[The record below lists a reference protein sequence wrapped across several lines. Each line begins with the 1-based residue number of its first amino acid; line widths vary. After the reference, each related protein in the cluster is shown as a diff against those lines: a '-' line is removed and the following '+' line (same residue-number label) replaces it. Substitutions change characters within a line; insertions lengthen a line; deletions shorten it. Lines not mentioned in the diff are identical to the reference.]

1 MKVINHPEMARM
13 LIAERQ
19 RDLLARAE
27 AQRTVR
33 FARRHRKQL
42 ATQPADLAVARIPDF
57 VDGTFREEKTAAPA
71 EAAVPAARQA
81 A

>member
-1 MKVINHPEMARM
+1 MNHPEMARM

-33 FARRHRKQL
+33 SARRHRKEL
-42 ATQPADLAVARIPDF
+42 AARPADIAVPRIPDF
-57 VDGTFREEKTAAPA
+57 VDGSFREEMTVAPA
-71 EAAVPAARQA
+71 KAAVPASRQA